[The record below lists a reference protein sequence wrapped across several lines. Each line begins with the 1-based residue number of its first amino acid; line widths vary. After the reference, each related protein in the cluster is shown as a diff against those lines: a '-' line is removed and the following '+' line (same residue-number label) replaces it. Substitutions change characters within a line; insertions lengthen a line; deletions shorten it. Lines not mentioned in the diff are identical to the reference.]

1 MSNNLN
7 NPKFSRGIRN
17 NNPGNLIYVSSNNW
31 LGKVPYSQ
39 NLDSGK
45 KFEQF
50 IELRYGLRALMK
62 HFITNINKNTQ
73 ATIVNLIK
81 VYAPSFENDTLMY
94 INTVAK
100 MVGLDINAPIAK
112 ATKPVI
118 IALCK
123 AVVYVENGKDAKLIT
138 AQYYEDAYSI
148 INDIVVKK
156 KTF

>member
-1 MSNNLN
+1 MANYLN
-7 NPKFSRGIRN
+7 NPNVSRGIRN
-17 NNPGNLIYVSSNNW
+17 NNPGNLIFVSTNKW
-31 LGKVPYSQ
+31 LGKLSFVQ
-39 NLDSGK
+39 NQDQNK

-62 HFITNINKNTQ
+62 HFITNINKNTK

-123 AVVYVENGKDAKLIT
+123 AVVYVENGKDSKLIT
-138 AQYYEDAYSI
+138 AQDYEDAYAI
-148 INDIVVKK
+148 INDTVVKK
-156 KTF
+156 KAL